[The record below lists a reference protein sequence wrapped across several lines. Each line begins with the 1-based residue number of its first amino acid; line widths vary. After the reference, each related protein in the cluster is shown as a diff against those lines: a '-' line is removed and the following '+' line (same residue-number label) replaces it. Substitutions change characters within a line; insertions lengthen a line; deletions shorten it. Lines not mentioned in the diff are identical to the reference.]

1 MSQVEK
7 IERVHVTYDKK
18 KKRKNEAYIAKLHMT
33 FVFFFF
39 FFALCEM
46 LVSDKQVCT
55 PICYRNRQ

>member
-18 KKRKNEAYIAKLHMT
+18 NKRKNEAYIAKLHMT
-33 FVFFFF
+33 LVFF